1 MDDGVIQV
9 EADVRQ
15 LIEKYVKASPYE
27 LNPDTKK
34 VDKIIK
40 NLARRKLKYGHQYCP
55 CRMISGNE
63 EMDAKIICPCE
74 YHTEEIRQNDIC
86 SCDLFVSPN
95 YKPVPAI

>member
-1 MDDGVIQV
+1 VDDGVAQT
-9 EADVRQ
+9 ERDVRQ
-15 LIEKYVKASPYE
+15 LIGKYIETSPYK
-27 LNPDTKK
+27 LNPDTEK

-40 NLARRKLKYGHQYCP
+40 SLAKRKLKHGHQYCP

-74 YHTEEIRQNDIC
+74 YHIEEIRQDDIC
-86 SCDLFVSPN
+86 NCDLFVSSN